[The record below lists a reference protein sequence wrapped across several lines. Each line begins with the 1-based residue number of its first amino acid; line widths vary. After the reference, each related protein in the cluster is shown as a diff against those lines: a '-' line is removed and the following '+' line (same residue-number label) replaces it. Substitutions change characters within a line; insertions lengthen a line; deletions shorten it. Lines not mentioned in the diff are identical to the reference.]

1 LIDAESGEDLLKG
14 TLGQIYYFS
23 DRKVTLLS
31 EPTPPQT
38 FNRSDF
44 VGELY
49 TKLTKKFYMY
59 NFFQF
64 DSEES
69 EIGVFNT
76 DLRYAKDSRRGI
88 NLGYYYRN
96 TDSQQLNADFA
107 WELAPRWQLN
117 ANARYDIEESDF
129 LRSGL
134 AIGYSACC
142 WGVTVAA
149 QRRID
154 NQSEYVNSFLLT
166 FRLNGLT
173 NIKTGF

>member
-1 LIDAESGEDLLKG
+1 FK
-14 TLGQIYYFS
+14 
-23 DRKVTLLS
+23 
-31 EPTPPQT
+31 
-38 FNRSDF
+38 
-44 VGELY
+44 
-49 TKLTKKFYMY
+49 
-59 NFFQF
+59 
-64 DSEES
+64 
-69 EIGVFNT
+69 T
-76 DLRYAKDSRRGI
+76 DLRYSKDARRGV
-88 NLGYYYRN
+88 NVGYYYN
-96 TDSQQLNADFA
+96 NNGSQQLNADVA
-107 WELAPRWQLN
+107 WALAPRWQLN

-166 FRLNGLT
+166 FTLNGLT